1 MSDLRTL
8 RTYKLLKN
16 SLLELLSKNSFDNI
30 KVNDICNLAMVH
42 RTTFYSHFS
51 DKYELLDYC
60 IKDIENELLSGF
72 KDSDYSSSKDF
83 YTALIMNLLNYIGS
97 NKQFYKNVMKNNYS
111 AGIINVFHNSVI
123 MHISTIIEKEEKR
136 NKKSDIPISVRA
148 EFFSGAVTSV
158 LMWWLISNSTISKE
172 NLCNY
177 IISLIFDAQD

>member
-16 SLLELLSKNSFDNI
+16 ALLELLSKQSFDII

-72 KDSDYSSSKDF
+72 KVSDYSSLKDF
-83 YTALIMNLLNYIGS
+83 YTGLIMNLLNYIGS
-97 NKQFYKNVMKNNYS
+97 NKQFYKNVMKNNYN
-111 AGIINVFHNSVI
+111 AGIINIFHNSVI
-123 MHISTIIEKEEKR
+123 THIAKIIEKEEKR
-136 NKKSDIPISVRA
+136 DKKSEIPISVRA
-148 EFFSGAVTSV
+148 EFFSGAVTST
-158 LMWWLISNSTISKE
+158 LMWWIISNNAISEEK
-172 NLCNY
+172 LCNY